1 MHILQGVEAI
11 EGAELPSKAHPIELL
26 AKAYGLT
33 P

>member
-11 EGAELPSKAHPIELL
+11 DGATLPEKAHPIELL